1 VRIRLPD
8 PAARDEQKYFASRER
23 LVMMV
28 RPHWAQLLPKFLQT
42 LAVFIVVLLFEAVA
56 GGSDSG
62 GASSIPWWIALAA
75 ILRLLWYVIDWHV
88 DHIMIT
94 DKRIMKV
101 SGIFVR
107 KVQAM
112 PLTKVTDFTYSRDP
126 TGRLLGYGEFIVES
140 AGQDQALRTIKFLP
154 KPDRL
159 YQTMCD
165 MTFGGAPSPAGD
177 D

>member
-8 PAARDEQKYFASRER
+8 PSARDEQKYFASRER

-28 RPHWAQLLPKFLQT
+28 RPHWAALLPVFLQT
-42 LAVFIVVLLFEAVA
+42 LGVIILALLVSIALNL
-56 GGSDSG
+56 GS
-62 GASSIPWWIALAA
+62 GAAASVPWWFALAA

-101 SGIFVR
+101 SGIFYR
-107 KVQAM
+107 RVQAM
-112 PLTKVTDFTYSRDP
+112 PLTKVTDFTYNRDP
-126 TGRLLGYGEFIVES
+126 TGRMLGYGEFVIES

-165 MTFGGAPSPAGD
+165 MTFGGAPSPASD